1 MSNSKKTTYQK
12 RGPKRKKSLLSNPVF
27 WVVAGVIVLAGAF
40 FAYRKAS
47 QPGAAQ
53 ASPVDVEVS
62 GAPSLKVDQETIDFG
77 DVPVTQMVTEPSSWP
92 MLATNPCASPR
103 NRISK
108 SSRAADRLCRPSVRW
123 SSSLAN
129 KPDLQ

>member
-77 DVPVTQMVTEPSSWP
+77 DVPVTQMVT
-92 MLATNPCASPR
+92 ATFQ
-103 NRISK
+103 
-108 SSRAADRLCRPSVRW
+108 
-123 SSSLAN
+123 LAN
-129 KPDLQ
+129 AGDQPLRFTQEPYIEVKQGC